1 MTRENRIRTL
11 IRKYIKGTSSRQ
23 EFKETINLLK
33 KKEDSAL
40 NQEIEMI
47 LEEIWEEEE
56 FTESPEEV
64 KNNFSNMLKQIH
76 RQIDSG
82 ESSLRNQGTV
92 IKLKN
97 IIKVAAILV
106 LGIGIG
112 LIATLLKRPEP
123 QYITTF
129 VPKGSINQLILPD
142 STIVYLNSGSELRY
156 SLYEHGSER
165 EVFLDGEAWFNVTE
179 NQKKSFIVHT
189 PYYDVYVTG
198 TKFNVKAYREDNEI
212 VTTLEHGSVFIP
224 SNERFKMK
232 SGKFLLPG
240 EQLIYN
246 REKHSISKNKVE
258 ISIYSAWKENKLI
271 FINMSL
277 KELIIMLERKYGVDI
292 EVSDTSI
299 FKYHYDG
306 TIRNE
311 SILEIMDLLQ
321 LTLPIQYE
329 IVDNTVKI
337 KRKEAQ

>member
-1 MTRENRIRTL
+1 
-11 IRKYIKGTSSRQ
+11 
-23 EFKETINLLK
+23 
-33 KKEDSAL
+33 
-40 NQEIEMI
+40 
-47 LEEIWEEEE
+47 
-56 FTESPEEV
+56 
-64 KNNFSNMLKQIH
+64 
-76 RQIDSG
+76 
-82 ESSLRNQGTV
+82 
-92 IKLKN
+92 
-97 IIKVAAILV
+97 
-106 LGIGIG
+106 
-112 LIATLLKRPEP
+112 
-123 QYITTF
+123 
-129 VPKGSINQLILPD
+129 
-142 STIVYLNSGSELRY
+142 NSDSELKY
-156 SLYEHGSER
+156 KLYDKRKEMK
-165 EVFLDGEAWFNVTE
+165 VFLDGEAWFNVTE
-179 NQKKSFIVHT
+179 NPGRVFTVHT
-189 PYYDVYVTG
+189 PYYDVCVTG

-292 EVSDTSI
+292 EVADTSI